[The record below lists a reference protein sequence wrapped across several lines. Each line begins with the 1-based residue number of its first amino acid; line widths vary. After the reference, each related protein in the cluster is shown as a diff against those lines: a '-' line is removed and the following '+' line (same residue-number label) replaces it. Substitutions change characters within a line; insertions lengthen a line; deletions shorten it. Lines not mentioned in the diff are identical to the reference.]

1 MKLTKGLRS
10 TAIGVSLG
18 LALTAAAVA
27 SPALANSAPS
37 PDSHSAK
44 PTIVLVHGAWADT
57 SSWDNVRQELQHD
70 GYTVLVPANP
80 LRGLSSDASYL
91 STFLA
96 QRTSGPVVLV
106 GHSYGGAVI
115 TNAALS
121 DPDVKSLVYVDAFMP
136 DAGESI
142 GQIVGT
148 STSALNVA
156 DPTSV
161 YDIVGFAGGSAEA
174 YLKPA
179 VMQSDAAADL
189 SPSQQ
194 QTLIADQ
201 RPIALGAVTEAS
213 GTPAWKTIKS
223 YSVIG
228 TQDQVLPEATQLLE
242 AHRANSTVTL
252 VKGSHMALI
261 SQSHKVAKV
270 IETAAN

>member
-1 MKLTKGLRS
+1 MTLTKSLRS
-10 TAIGVSLG
+10 TAISLGLG
-18 LALTAAAVA
+18 LALTAAAIA
-27 SPALANSAPS
+27 TPALANSAPS
-37 PDSHSAK
+37 PASHQEK

-161 YDIVGFAGGSAEA
+161 YDIVGFADGSAEA

-179 VMQSDAAADL
+179 VMKEDVGADL
-189 SPSQQ
+189 SRSQQ

-213 GTPAWKTIKS
+213 GSPAWKTIKS

-228 TQDQVLPEATQLLE
+228 TQDRVLPEATQLEE
-242 AHRANSTVTL
+242 AHRANSTVTT
-252 VKGSHMALI
+252 VRGSHMALI

-270 IETAAN
+270 IETAAR